1 MADSGRLAGKRTLIT
16 GGGSGIGLATAKRF
30 RSEGASIAL
39 IDRDS
44 AGLDRA
50 KESIADVITIDA
62 DISDERQVE
71 QAFETVMERWGGLDV
86 LVANAAIQLFGR
98 DAPVHELD
106 LETWDTTIAV
116 NLTGTFLTCKY
127 GIRCLLATGGGSVIV
142 TASPTSQFGLAAG
155 FDAYSASKAAL
166 INLTQTAACDLGGYN
181 VRVNAVVPGLI
192 ETGMTKPVFDY
203 AREKGK
209 EEKLGYRCELRR
221 YGEPEEVARA
231 ILFLASDEAS
241 YITGQALPVDG
252 GNTASL
258 NLPGMKF

>member
-155 FDAYSASKAAL
+155 FDAYSASKGGV
-166 INLTQTAACDLGGYN
+166 LGLARVRANDYSADGI
-181 VRVNAVVPGLI
+181 RVNAVVPGVTATPLI
-192 ETGMTKPVFDY
+192 ADATSDPEANRSLVEIVPLGRLGQADDVAGVMT
-203 AREKGK
+203 
-209 EEKLGYRCELRR
+209 
-221 YGEPEEVARA
+221 
-231 ILFLASDEAS
+231 FLASDDSS
-241 YITGQALPVDG
+241 YATGGVFTVDG
-252 GNTASL
+252 GLTAV
-258 NLPGMKF
+258 